1 MNHDSQATPGH
12 LHGDEL
18 AQNAL
23 PAASPNGH
31 EPGTRKLSIAF
42 TGSGSEYFRIWIVN
56 LLLTVVTL
64 GLYFPWAK
72 VRRLQYF
79 YGNTLV
85 DGEPL
90 GFHGNAFKMFKGF
103 AIVAAFVIIY
113 SVAGKVSQIAGL
125 AAFLVMAGL
134 WPALLKSSLQFRLAN
149 TSWRGL
155 RFGFAGSTKDAYRA
169 CLPLFVPGL
178 LFLGLFLIAPE
189 LQSLGQTPQPSA
201 SGVIAYGLVMLC
213 TVLISPWL
221 MWNFKNYQHSH
232 YRFSTETSRFNVR
245 ARSYF
250 LLSLKSVGV
259 MFLIYI
265 ALILAFVAIFGAAA
279 LANGSAGMPKGRVAI
294 IIFGL
299 AGVVFA
305 TIAFPAIKLYP
316 VVRFQNLVWN
326 GTCSGNIKFASTLRI
341 RDMAVLTLK
350 NWILMLLTLGFYW
363 PFAAVAMTR
372 LRLTAVYLESSIS
385 PAALMLDRNAAEGQ
399 AIGDAAGDFFGFDIG
414 L

>member
-1 MNHDSQATPGH
+1 MNHDGQTMPVS
-12 LHGDEL
+12 
-18 AQNAL
+18 
-23 PAASPNGH
+23 SPTSP
-31 EPGTRKLSIAF
+31 EPGAHRLSLAF

-72 VRRLQYF
+72 VRRLRYF

-103 AIVAAFVIIY
+103 AIVAAFLILY
-113 SVAGKVSQIAGL
+113 SVAGKFSQWAGF

-155 RFGFAGSTKDAYRA
+155 RFGFDGSTQDAYRA

-178 LFLGLFLIAPE
+178 LILGLSLIAPE
-189 LQSLGQTPQPSA
+189 LQTPGQSPQPGKLWVLVFA
-201 SGVIAYGLVMLC
+201 AVMLC
-213 TVLISPWL
+213 TTVMFPWIL
-221 MWNFKNYQHSH
+221 WNLKAYQHSH
-232 YRFSTETSRFNVR
+232 YRFSTETTRFKVK

-250 LLSLKSVGV
+250 LLSLKSFGV
-259 MFLIYI
+259 MLLMYIVLIV
-265 ALILAFVAIFGAAA
+265 AAMLIVGAAVA
-279 LANGSAGMPKGRVAI
+279 ANGPPVMPKSPMGYMVW
-294 IIFGL
+294 GL
-299 AGVVFA
+299 AGMVIGALVF
-305 TIAFPAIKLYP
+305 PVIKLYP
-316 VVRFQNLVWN
+316 IVRFQNLVWS
-326 GTCSGNIKFASTLRI
+326 GTRSENISFTSTLRFW
-341 RDMAVLTLK
+341 DMAGLTLK
-350 NWILMLLTLGFYW
+350 NWLFMLLTLGLYW

-372 LRLTAVYLESSIS
+372 MRLVAVQLESSIS
-385 PAALMLDRNAAEGQ
+385 PAALLADRTPAEGQ